1 VTQDLSIVG
10 GIYAE
15 RCIQPLWNA
24 VYGSAG
30 RAAQSVRHLVPGRV
44 LITSFVGDELRGQT
58 EHLATD
64 CDADLNA
71 IPSRHAVSFDYLHP
85 MSVPLIRPSPAR
97 MFVHDSIKVTGD
109 VVLRFG
115 MLEGDA
121 IVDARVAI
129 YDPQSAFGAVAFKAN
144 GSRADRVA
152 VIMNRNEAQ
161 DMTGHAEPS
170 AAAKSLIESGEADV
184 VIVKMGGKG
193 ALLTT
198 RNGSHVIPAYR
209 TKRVWK
215 IGSGDVFSATF
226 AALWGCGGMSPE
238 QAGDMAS
245 RAAAHYCDTRSLP
258 TPAVA
263 ELTRLVY
270 DPVVPGSGI
279 VYLAGPFFDLAQ
291 RWIIEEAR
299 TLLVSLGA
307 TVFSPIHEVGPGP
320 ASVVAPEDIAG
331 LEKSD
336 VVFAILSGLDTGTVF
351 EVGYAVKK
359 GIPVVG
365 LAQNVKEEDLKMM
378 EGTGCEIVDD
388 FTSGLYRAVWSLPKA

>member
-15 RCIQPLWNA
+15 RCTQPLWDA

-30 RAAQSVRHLVPGRV
+30 RAAQSIRNLVPGRV
-44 LITSFVGDELRGQT
+44 SIISYVSDELRGQAQ
-58 EHLATD
+58 HLASD
-64 CDADLNA
+64 CEADLTA
-71 IPSRHAVSFDYLHP
+71 IASRHAVSFDYLHP
-85 MSVPLIRPSPAR
+85 MSVPLIRPSPTR
-97 MFVHDSIKVTGD
+97 MFVHDPIKVTGD

-121 IVDARVAI
+121 VVDARVAI

-144 GSRADRVA
+144 GSRAGHVA
-152 VIMNRNEAQ
+152 VIMNRNEAHQ
-161 DMTGHAEPS
+161 MTGHAEPA
-170 AAAKSLIESGEADV
+170 AAAKSLINTGEAEV
-184 VIVKMGGKG
+184 VVVKMGGKG

-198 RNGSHVIPAYR
+198 RDGIHVIPAYR
-209 TKRVWK
+209 TNRVWK

-226 AALWGCGGMSPE
+226 AALWGCDGMSP
-238 QAGDMAS
+238 AIACDMAS

-258 TPAVA
+258 TPSTA
-263 ELTRLVY
+263 ELAALAY
-270 DPVVPGSGI
+270 EPVVPGSGV

-336 VVFAILSGLDTGTVF
+336 VVFAILSGLDTGTIF

-365 LAQNVKEEDLKMM
+365 LAQNVKDEDLKMM

-388 FTSGLYRAVWSLPKA
+388 FASGLYRAVWRLPRA